1 MYYSLFSGKPLNEV
15 LVIEEFVNS
24 TEHFLFVTFSVVREK
39 MIWDENFPAMISI
52 FLRVHA
58 WSILQGASICL
69 IILRSTVSFKKRY
82 KI

>member
-39 MIWDENFPAMISI
+39 MI
-52 FLRVHA
+52 
-58 WSILQGASICL
+58 
-69 IILRSTVSFKKRY
+69 
-82 KI
+82 